1 MCLVINMLSGLF
13 CVTVK
18 INLLIKSKINYQI
31 KMDILRTEK

>member
-1 MCLVINMLSGLF
+1 MCSVINTLSGLF

-18 INLLIKSKINYQI
+18 INLLIKSNINYQI